1 MFRRK
6 KKDPNINA
14 FIKGTLVALENVSDP
29 VFAQKM
35 MGDGFAIE
43 PTDNSVYAPV
53 DGEIT
58 VVFPTYHAYGIT
70 TKSGVEVLIHLGIDT
85 VELDGEGFTTEVSVG
100 DKVKTGDVLGTMDV
114 EKIKSLKK
122 PVTSMLILTSG
133 ETINLV
139 KDTDETVVETDLI
152 CTY

>member
-1 MFRRK
+1 M
-6 KKDPNINA
+6 
-14 FIKGTLVALENVSDP
+14 
-29 VFAQKM
+29 
-35 MGDGFAIE
+35 
-43 PTDNSVYAPV
+43 
-53 DGEIT
+53 
-58 VVFPTYHAYGIT
+58 
-70 TKSGVEVLIHLGIDT
+70 IHLGIDT

-133 ETINLV
+133 ETINIV
-139 KDTDETVVETDLI
+139 KDTDEIVVEPDLI